1 MYGGDII
8 FFLRCIWILDY
19 APSLDHDEFAGTFVV
34 FLSYIHIV
42 ATIQTVV
49 FTWLHEGFPYSSYS
63 K

>member
-34 FLSYIHIV
+34 FLSYIQIV
-42 ATIQTVV
+42 ATIQTVGV
-49 FTWLHEGFPYSSYS
+49 SVLLVV
-63 K
+63 